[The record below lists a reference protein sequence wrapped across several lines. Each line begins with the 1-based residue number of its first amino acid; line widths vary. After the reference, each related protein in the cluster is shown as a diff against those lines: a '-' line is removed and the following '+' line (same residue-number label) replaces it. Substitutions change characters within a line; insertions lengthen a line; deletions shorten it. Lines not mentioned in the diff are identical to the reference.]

1 MIDLR
6 KSEQSVDKLSSF
18 LRALRDFVVHSTMA
32 RNEFQHVRS
41 GEPLQIPAATYN
53 AMLDAAQAHR
63 NRRINLAPHGAGF
76 DSLFVYVENTTGQTL
91 QRFDVVG
98 LDGPSETQ
106 NLDVFCNRIVF
117 KGVVP
122 QKKHKGKFAVIQQ
135 DASRNMVVRAC
146 VYGVTQAKVKVES
159 STGDSS
165 QPKYCDIKE
174 NETGWL
180 ASGGSGAEVLWS
192 DESTQNRWSLIRI
205 GSGKSTLFP
214 VKLEKTGGEQGDDE
228 KATSWK
234 YKVTDALT
242 DEKLEE
248 DVDPTAS
255 PHQWKRP
262 SIGAM
267 SEATFGYAHYDKDD
281 KLVLGW
287 INETLQLAKCEDDE

>member
-1 MIDLR
+1 
-6 KSEQSVDKLSSF
+6 
-18 LRALRDFVVHSTMA
+18 MA

-41 GEPLQIPAATYN
+41 GEPLQIPAAAYN
-53 AMLDAAQAHR
+53 AMIDAAQGHR

-76 DSLFVYVENTTGQTL
+76 DSLFVYVENTTGQSL

-98 LDGPSETQ
+98 LDGPTETQ

-122 QKKHKGKFAVIQQ
+122 RAKHKGKFAVLQQ

-146 VYGVTQAKVKVES
+146 VYGATVAKVKVE
-159 STGDSS
+159 GDTE
-165 QPKYCDIKE
+165 PKYCDIKE
-174 NETGWL
+174 NETGYL

-192 DESTQNRWSLIRI
+192 DDSTQNRWSIIRI

-214 VKLEKTGGEQGDDE
+214 VKLEKTGGEQGDNE
-228 KATSWK
+228 KAASWT

-262 SIGAM
+262 GIGAM
-267 SEATFGYAHYDKDD
+267 SEAVFGYAHYGKDD